1 MEMILTRNKSLQTLD
16 ISQCSS
22 DDPENLENIFLKF
35 DANCSIKTLVVE
47 ASSTDFNHFIEAFGD
62 ALGQNNQLEG
72 LSLKENKIKQAEYCN
87 FWELMS
93 ENRSLKKMNLQ
104 KTEITNKVCIKLGS
118 YLMREGLKL
127 HDLNLSRNLIE
138 ADGLIAISEAL
149 HVNTSIVK
157 LNLAQN
163 AISEGGLEEF
173 VSALK
178 VNTTL

>member
-1 MEMILTRNKSLQTLD
+1 
-16 ISQCSS
+16 
-22 DDPENLENIFLKF
+22 
-35 DANCSIKTLVVE
+35 
-47 ASSTDFNHFIEAFGD
+47 
-62 ALGQNNQLEG
+62 
-72 LSLKENKIKQAEYCN
+72 
-87 FWELMS
+87 
-93 ENRSLKKMNLQ
+93 
-104 KTEITNKVCIKLGS
+104 
-118 YLMREGLKL
+118 MREGLKL